1 MKIIL
6 SASKIHTITT
16 P

>member
-6 SASKIHTITT
+6 SASKIHTVTT